1 MKLPL
6 VIGHRGARGIAPEN
20 SIPAF
25 KKAVELKIDG
35 IELDVHLTKDGK
47 LAVMHEMN
55 LKQLA
60 GIKTPIKNLTYDEL
74 TKYNISTLFTKNQE
88 KAIKKMPDEK
98 KLYLELKKG
107 QIDTFFLNI
116 LDQNTTKKNTFYLH
130 KNGNQF
136 DIVKKLIFSKDAGEK
151 ISSAEIVIKKD
162 ELLNLDNGE
171 IRKYPEEHV
180 PLLSEVLEILKGK
193 LLVNIEIKG
202 GERIYPGIT
211 DKVVK
216 ETEVFGYDNILFSS
230 FDSATLMLMKQKYPK
245 LKINALHLIV
255 LNADKYVMDLD
266 GVNLFYFFGSKKLVS
281 DMHKINK
288 TVYVWTVNNIM
299 DMIRFNLYG
308 VDGIIT
314 DYPHILKKVS
324 KTMEDILK
332 EIIH

>member
-20 SIPAF
+20 SISAF

-35 IELDVHLTKDGK
+35 VELDVHLTKDGK

-55 LKQLA
+55 LKKLA

-74 TKYNISTLFTKNQE
+74 AKYNISTLFIKNQE
-88 KAIKKMPDEK
+88 KVIKKIPGEK
-98 KLYLELKKG
+98 KLHLELKKG
-107 QIDTFFLNI
+107 QTDTFFLNI
-116 LDQNTTKKNTFYLH
+116 FDQNTEKKNTFYLH

-151 ISSAEIVIKKD
+151 ISSAEIIIKKN

-193 LLVNIEIKG
+193 FLVNIEIKG
-202 GERIYPGIT
+202 GEKIYPGIT
-211 DKVVK
+211 ERAVK

-230 FDSATLMLMKQKYPK
+230 FDIDTLMPMKQKYPD
-245 LKINALHLIV
+245 LTINALYPII
-255 LNADKYVMDLD
+255 LNVNKYVIGLD
-266 GVNLFYFFGSKKLVS
+266 GANPFYFFVPKKLVS

-288 TVYVWTVNNIM
+288 TVYVWTVNNVM

-308 VDGIIT
+308 VDGIVS
-314 DYPHILKKVS
+314 DYPHILKKVN
-324 KTMEDILK
+324 KTMENILG